1 MTDPS
6 DRGEA
11 RRRAG
16 AWERV
21 SREQYLLHADSE
33 AAAWWGR
40 EHPEAFGGL
49 WFDNDDAEAGV
60 GAVRIAVAVRA
71 RTSQVVVHSLHSRLQ
86 HPDRLTLVPCEFSMR
101 ELEAALR
108 DIRDRHMP
116 DRRSPG
122 RGAHVTTLSLDIRR
136 NRIEVGLSERDD
148 DKARGIADK
157 FAGFPVVFVH
167 GVRVAPVARGL

>member
-1 MTDPS
+1 M

-21 SREQYLLHADSE
+21 SREQQLLHADSE
-33 AAAWWGR
+33 AAAGWGR
-40 EHPEAFGGL
+40 EYPEAFGGL
-49 WFDNDDAEAGV
+49 WFDNDDAEVGV

-71 RTSQVVVHSLHSRLQ
+71 RTSQVVVHSLRSRLEY
-86 HPDRLTLVPCEFSMR
+86 PDRLTLVPCEFSIR

-108 DIRDRHMP
+108 GIRDRYMP
-116 DRRSPG
+116 DRRGRG
-122 RGAHVTTLSLDIRR
+122 RGAHVTTLGLDVRR

-148 DKARGIADK
+148 DKARGIAEE

-167 GVRVAPVARGL
+167 GLRGEPVARGL

>member
-1 MTDPS
+1 VTDPS

-33 AAAWWGR
+33 AAAGWGR

-71 RTSQVVVHSLHSRLQ
+71 RTSQVVVHSLRSRLQ

-108 DIRDRHMP
+108 CIRDRHMP
-116 DRRSPG
+116 DRRSRG

-148 DKARGIADK
+148 DKARGIADE

-167 GVRVAPVARGL
+167 GVRVEPVARGL